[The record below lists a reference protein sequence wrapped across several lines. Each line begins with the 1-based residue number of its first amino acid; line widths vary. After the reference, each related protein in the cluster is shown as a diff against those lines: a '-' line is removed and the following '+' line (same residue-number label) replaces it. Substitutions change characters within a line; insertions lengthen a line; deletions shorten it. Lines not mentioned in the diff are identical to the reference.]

1 MSKSNKIAQTKKALL
16 EALEKSLGVVTT
28 ACKIVGVGRGTYYR
42 YYDEDPEFKKQADD
56 IENVVLDFAE
66 SQLHKQIKDG
76 NPTSTI
82 FYLKTKGKK
91 RGYFEKQVNENINS
105 GMLQI
110 KVSDKLNDA
119 LKGEE

>member
-1 MSKSNKIAQTKKALL
+1 MSKTSKILQTKKRIV
-16 EALEKSLGVVTT
+16 EAMEKSLGVITT
-28 ACKIVGVGRGTYYR
+28 ACKLAGVSRDTYYR
-42 YYDEDPEFKKQADD
+42 YYEEDSEFKKQCDD
-56 IENVVLDFAE
+56 IENIVIDFAE
-66 SQLHKQIKDG
+66 SQLHKQIKEG

-82 FYLKTKGKK
+82 FFLKTKGKK

-119 LKGEE
+119 LNGEG